1 MEGALVREFDKHLL
15 QLRYIAIARRS
26 RIVWSNIGGRHSG
39 QVVLFTL
46 AGTTFSLH
54 FLA

>member
-15 QLRYIAIARRS
+15 QRS